1 MEAETL
7 SPIELI
13 NPDDLDAEIDRA
25 AHLLR
30 VSRECGFLRVSR
42 ECGFSDLVAKIE
54 GDIQHNILPVLVVLR
69 RCVDDELRDFAE
81 ARYRRLVG
89 MLP

>member
-13 NPDDLDAEIDRA
+13 NPDDLVAEIDLA
-25 AHLLR
+25 AHL
-30 VSRECGFLRVSR
+30 LRVSR

>member
-30 VSRECGFLRVSR
+30 VSRECGF
-42 ECGFSDLVAKIE
+42 SDLVAKIE
-54 GDIQHNILPVLVVLR
+54 GDIQHDILPVLVVLR

>member
-30 VSRECGFLRVSR
+30 VSRECGF
-42 ECGFSDLVAKIE
+42 SDLVAKIE
-54 GDIQHNILPVLVVLR
+54 GDIQHNILPVLVVSCNDGKR
-69 RCVDDELRDFAE
+69 N
-81 ARYRRLVG
+81 
-89 MLP
+89 

>member
-25 AHLLR
+25 AHL
-30 VSRECGFLRVSR
+30 LRVSR